1 MSCTLTKGR
10 NEPCKDVVGGIT
22 AVYLADFGTLG
33 AITYDSGS
41 GVEDTIDAF
50 GGTPTWFQFDVK
62 GASSFEQT
70 ITSSRDTGTSF
81 YEQVLNLTLKKM
93 SKETHNELKL
103 IVRSRPHVV
112 VEDNNGNKFLM
123 GLEYGAEV
131 TGGTIATGTAMGD
144 LSGYTLTL
152 TAQEKIPANFVDA
165 TITADA
171 SEISDI

>member
-1 MSCTLTKGR
+1 MACTLTKGR

-33 AITYDSGS
+33 AITYDGTD
-41 GVEDTIDAF
+41 VDAIDAF
-50 GGTPTWFQFDVK
+50 GGSPTWFQFDVK

-112 VEDNNGNKFLM
+112 VEDNNGNKFMM
-123 GLEYGAEV
+123 GLEYGSEV

-165 TITADA
+165 AITADA
-171 SEISDI
+171 SEIGDI

>member
-1 MSCTLTKGR
+1 MACTLTKGR

-33 AITYDSGS
+33 AITYD
-41 GVEDTIDAF
+41 GVDTDVIDTF
-50 GGTPTWFQFDVK
+50 GGSPTWFQFDVK

-112 VEDNNGNKFLM
+112 VEDNNGNKFMM

-131 TGGTIATGTAMGD
+131 TGGTIVTGTAMGD

-165 TITADA
+165 AITADA

>member
-1 MSCTLTKGR
+1 MACTLTKGR

-33 AITYDSGS
+33 DPTYDLT
-41 GVEDTIDAF
+41 DTDVIDAF
-50 GGTPTWFQFDVK
+50 GGSPTWFQFDVK

-70 ITSSRDTGTSF
+70 ITSSRDAGTSF

-93 SKETHNELKL
+93 SKQTHNELKL

-112 VEDNNGNKFLM
+112 VEDNNGNKFMM

-131 TGGTIATGTAMGD
+131 TGGSVVTGTAMGD

-152 TAQEKIPANFVDA
+152 TAQEKLPANFVDA

>member
-1 MSCTLTKGR
+1 MACTLTKGR

-33 AITYDSGS
+33 DPTYDATDT
-41 GVEDTIDAF
+41 DTIDAF

-112 VEDNNGNKFLM
+112 VEDNNGNKFMM

-131 TGGTIATGTAMGD
+131 TGGSVVTGTAMGD
-144 LSGYTLTL
+144 LSGYTLTF
-152 TAQEKIPANFVDA
+152 TAQEKLPANFVDA

>member
-1 MSCTLTKGR
+1 MACTLTKGR

-33 AITYDSGS
+33 DPTYDATD
-41 GVEDTIDAF
+41 VDVIDAF
-50 GGTPTWFQFDVK
+50 GGSPTWFQFDVK

-70 ITSSRDTGTSF
+70 ITSSRDAGTSF

-93 SKETHNELKL
+93 SKQTHNELKL

-152 TAQEKIPANFVDA
+152 TAQEKLPANFVDA